1 MANYYTIDSEIT
13 ATFSEIRYLIKTI
26 YSTGNPYEW
35 NLALNQLYN
44 QTTHL
49 KFLVQFLQTERDTAL
64 QPQPSPNAIH
74 PFQQSQTNT
83 IPVQAGAGIN
93 QTGPTH
99 PSRLTLP
106 INSPQQLC
114 QSSPILDQSLRE
126 PYQST
131 EILYQSS
138 RVPYQSKRGLYQ
150 LPQTHFSSAP
160 NQSRQQ
166 YQAQEPFQSAKLT
179 YSAQAPYQ
187 PSGLPF
193 SGVQQQRQIQ
203 SPTPVGN
210 PNGQTFSREQLTQF
224 TGTNGMPAYVAVNG
238 VVYDVTNNAAW
249 SLATHFGLKAG
260 NDLTGE
266 FASCHA
272 GQNWI
277 LAQLKPVG
285 RLV

>member
-1 MANYYTIDSEIT
+1 MANYYTIDSEIS

-26 YSTGNPYEW
+26 YSTGNPYER

-44 QTTHL
+44 QTTRL

-64 QPQPSPNAIH
+64 EQQPSPNAIH

-83 IPVQAGAGIN
+83 IPVQAGVGIN
-93 QTGPTH
+93 QTVPTH
-99 PSRLTLP
+99 PSCLTQP
-106 INSPQQLC
+106 INSSQQLY

-138 RVPYQSKRGLYQ
+138 RAPHQSNRGLYQ
-150 LPQTHFSSAP
+150 LPHTHFSSVS
-160 NQSRQQ
+160 NQPRQQ
-166 YQAQEPFQSAKLT
+166 CQAQEPFQSAKLT
-179 YSAQAPYQ
+179 HSAQAPYL

-224 TGTNGMPAYVAVNG
+224 TGMNGMPAYVSVNG

>member
-1 MANYYTIDSEIT
+1 LANYYSIDSEIS
-13 ATFSEIRYLIKTI
+13 ATFSEIRYLIRTI
-26 YSTGNPYEW
+26 YSTGNQYER
-35 NLALNQLYN
+35 NLALTQLYN

-49 KFLVQFLQTERDTAL
+49 KFLVQFLQTERDTVL
-64 QPQPSPNAIH
+64 QQQPRPNAIH

-83 IPVQAGAGIN
+83 IPVQAGVGIN
-93 QTGPTH
+93 QTVPTH
-99 PSRLTLP
+99 PYRLSQP
-106 INSPQQLC
+106 INSPQQLY
-114 QSSPILDQSLRE
+114 QSPSILDQSVTE
-126 PYQST
+126 PYQSM
-131 EILYQSS
+131 ENLYQSP
-138 RVPYQSKRGLYQ
+138 RPPYQSMRGLYQ
-150 LPQTHFSSAP
+150 LPQTPFSSAP
-160 NQSRQQ
+160 NQFRQQ
-166 YQAQEPFQSAKLT
+166 YQTQEQFQSAKLT
-179 YSAQAPYQ
+179 QSAQAPFQ
-187 PSGLPF
+187 PSRLPF

-224 TGTNGMPAYVAVNG
+224 TGMNGMPAYVAVNG

-249 SLATHFGLKAG
+249 SLATHFGLRAG